1 MASCSHC
8 SGMPGKICSSFLSAC
23 PSSFPV
29 FLALRGRIFSHWGWQ
44 PCRPACSPNTHST
57 SPPTLPPHNPHHALL
72 WVAFL
77 IIGKTAITEAS
88 LDFVYLTRFRR
99 TSDGEV
105 IPGPEHGFD
114 IVGGYFS
121 ADLKSSISHSLNM
134 HFPITQS
141 SMAFLKIKVM
151 LFIIII

>member
-1 MASCSHC
+1 M
-8 SGMPGKICSSFLSAC
+8 MI
-23 PSSFPV
+23 SFPTH
-29 FLALRGRIFSHWGWQ
+29 LIFRYH
-44 PCRPACSPNTHST
+44 
-57 SPPTLPPHNPHHALL
+57 LP
-72 WVAFL
+72 
-77 IIGKTAITEAS
+77 
-88 LDFVYLTRFRR
+88 LTRFRR

-121 ADLKSSISHSLNM
+121 ADLKSSLSHSLNM

-151 LFIIII
+151 LFIIIILKKVRL